1 MPLSRTLFPLGRCV
15 ATPGAL
21 EALSEAKHSA
31 VPFLTRHQEGDWGDV
46 SPEDKAANTLALLT
60 GERILSEYRT
70 AKNVT
75 LWVITEAD
83 RSSTCILLPE
93 EY

>member
-1 MPLSRTLFPLGRCV
+1 MLFNLGRVV

-21 EALSEAKHSA
+21 KALKECGEEAYIYLG
-31 VPFLTRHQEGDWGDV
+31 RHVTGDWGEL
-46 SPEDKAANTLALLT
+46 SRQDKAANTLALLT
-60 GERILSEYRT
+60 GSRILSSYRT
-70 AKNVT
+70 SQGVK

-83 RSSTCILLPE
+83 RKSTCVLLPE